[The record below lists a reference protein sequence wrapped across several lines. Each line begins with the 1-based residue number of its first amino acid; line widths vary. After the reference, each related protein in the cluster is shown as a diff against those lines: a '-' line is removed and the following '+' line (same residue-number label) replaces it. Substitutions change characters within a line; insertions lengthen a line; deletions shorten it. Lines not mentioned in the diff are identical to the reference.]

1 LNAEIRARIE
11 VGSFVIDEELLTG
24 FVMVGM
30 PPQLHAAAAYRVADG
45 LIQSVQLFG

>member
-24 FVMVGM
+24 FVMAGM
-30 PPQLHAAAAYRVADG
+30 PPSYMRPRPTESLTD
-45 LIQSVQLFG
+45 